1 MFSVIFYL
9 INQKMDTTPSDSMGV
24 GSHVSPSKRKERT
37 HTERGTTRPN
47 KTVEEP
53 DEEQCFNRDVR
64 LGHFCCGYTE
74 PDKEVTKT
82 ITKTS

>member
-1 MFSVIFYL
+1 MFGVIFYL

-24 GSHVSPSKRKERT
+24 SSHVSPSKRKERT
-37 HTERGTTRPN
+37 HTERGATRPN

-64 LGHFCCGYTE
+64 LGFCGYTE